1 MDIET
6 KLRRALAGSRAP
18 AVVPLDVWINDEGR
32 VVVSTQPGDDPE
44 YVVVGDKLIPW
55 PVKPPPQRLGV
66 EGFDSHQGMGGTK

>member
-6 KLRRALAGSRAP
+6 ALRTHLSLAGDGQRIITWA
-18 AVVPLDVWINDEGR
+18 NNEGR
-32 VVVSTQPGDDPE
+32 MMLTVSNPDGVE
-44 YVVVGDKLIPW
+44 HEFVAVEDKLIPW